1 MLQNAYAVVLII
13 LVVNIVY
20 VTLSTIRMILTL
32 KGKRYVAAAVSIFEV
47 VVYVVG
53 LGLVLDNLGAIQNIA
68 AYALGYGIG
77 VIVGS
82 KIEEKMALGYIT
94 VNVISTNPELE
105 FSRKLREKGY
115 GVTSWL
121 ADGKDG
127 HRLSLQILTPR
138 KYELKLYEAIKNID
152 PKAFIIAYE
161 PKQIYGGFWVKQVRR
176 GRLFNP
182 RRHDVDKSAEQ
193 PVPQFAE
200 HTDAVYYSEAEEQH
214 SPVGTKLNAEPN
226 EKAERDPSTLPPR
239 VRIQTE
245 ESEERKSRPESKP
258 EPGESP
264 GPGSVMK
271 QKEQSKPSE

>member
-1 MLQNAYAVVLII
+1 MLQNAYIVVLII

-20 VTLSTIRMILTL
+20 VTLSTIRVILTL
-32 KGKRYVAAAVSIFEV
+32 KGKKYVAAIVSLFEV

-105 FSRKLREKGY
+105 FSRQLREKGY

-182 RRHDVDKSAEQ
+182 RRHDADKTSEQ
-193 PVPQFAE
+193 PLPQFAE
-200 HTDAVYYSEAEEQH
+200 HTEAVHASSYEMDH
-214 SPVGTKLNAEPN
+214 SPVEAQLQNKTIDADKEP
-226 EKAERDPSTLPPR
+226 SSLPPR
-239 VRIQTE
+239 VRVQTE
-245 ESEERKSRPESKP
+245 ESQERKNRSETKP

-264 GPGSVMK
+264 GPGTVMK
-271 QKEQSKPSE
+271 KKEETEPNE